1 MPSCEFACFCIYAL
15 LCSTPAP
22 PQTPLQAQQENL
34 PPWRVPQSAESAVP
48 HLVFS
53 LMGFTSLSN
62 CEIIQTSQSHP
73 PCEQRVTSLSSPQS
87 LTPRAMAG
95 FLYSQ
100 VQSLHGP
107 TWLVASSSS
116 SLWVHMA
123 SNLSGIW
130 WCVFSHLL
138 FRIKESSHTS
148 EVHRSWSEYLY
159 WYHNREQDTCRP
171 CL

>member
-1 MPSCEFACFCIYAL
+1 MKRNFLPLSFVLFPSSLFCIIKCKMSSDALVALRLIAPQCLAVSLPVPVYMPS
-15 LCSTPAP
+15 SAP
-22 PQTPLQAQQENL
+22 PQPLPQPHSSPAGNL

-116 SLWVHMA
+116 SL
-123 SNLSGIW
+123 
-130 WCVFSHLL
+130 
-138 FRIKESSHTS
+138 
-148 EVHRSWSEYLY
+148 
-159 WYHNREQDTCRP
+159 
-171 CL
+171 